1 MVLTVIYAI
10 YNEGYVTTAGE
21 LSRFDLS
28 QEALRL
34 ARVVVRHVPDHLE
47 VTGLLAL
54 LLLLQARRPAR
65 IGQGGRLVPLPE
77 QDRSL
82 WDASMIAEGHDLV
95 RALLAVNRP
104 GPFQYQAAIQAV
116 HCDAERDE
124 DTDWAQILA
133 LYDQLMAAQPSDA
146 ARRARIVAVGHLHGP
161 EAALAETDADSQD
174 HYELAVRADLL
185 ARLGRRDEARAEF
198 LRAADLTQNRAEI
211 EHLRRR
217 ADAV

>member
-47 VTGLLAL
+47 ATGP
-54 LLLLQARRPAR
+54 ARAAAAPPGPPTGADRTGRSTRPASR
-65 IGQGGRLVPLPE
+65 AGPQPLGRDD
-77 QDRSL
+77 DRR
-82 WDASMIAEGHDLV
+82 GHDLV
-95 RALLAVNRP
+95 RALLAANRP

-161 EAALAETDADSQD
+161 EAALAETDANSQD

>member
-10 YNEGYVTTAGE
+10 YNEGYVTTASE

-34 ARVVVRHVPDHLE
+34 ARVVVRHVPGPSRGDR
-47 VTGLLAL
+47 ACSRCCCS
-54 LLLLQARRPAR
+54 QARRPAR

-82 WDASMIAEGHDLV
+82 WDATMIAEGTTWSA
-95 RALLAVNRP
+95 RCWPANRP

-133 LYDQLMAAQPSDA
+133 LYDQLMAAEPSAA

-161 EAALAETDADSQD
+161 EAALAETDANSQD

-185 ARLGRRDEARAEF
+185 ARLGRRDEAQSSCGQP
-198 LRAADLTQNRAEI
+198 T
-211 EHLRRR
+211 
-217 ADAV
+217 